1 MIVGVMHS
9 PHVIRTTTRHALSPA
24 MTLSKDVPS

>member
-9 PHVIRTTTRHALSPA
+9 PHVIRTTTRNASSPA
-24 MTLSKDVPS
+24 MTLSKDVP